1 MLPTHI
7 SLIMSL
13 LLQKSL
19 EDDPSLCRYTLQA
32 PVQKKKKLRSM
43 LFTLTYS
50 EYFKSLKAWT
60 LVSCT

>member
-19 EDDPSLCRYTLQA
+19 KDDPSLCRYTLQA
-32 PVQKKKKLRSM
+32 PVQKKLRSM

-50 EYFKSLKAWT
+50 EYFISLKAWT
-60 LVSCT
+60 LVCCT

>member
-32 PVQKKKKLRSM
+32 PVQKKKTKKYAFHSYL
-43 LFTLTYS
+43 
-50 EYFKSLKAWT
+50 
-60 LVSCT
+60 

>member
-7 SLIMSL
+7 SLIMTL

-32 PVQKKKKLRSM
+32 PVQKKKLRSM
-43 LFTLTYS
+43 LFTLTYG

-60 LVSCT
+60 LVCCT

>member
-19 EDDPSLCRYTLQA
+19 EDDPRVCRCTLQA
-32 PVQKKKKLRSM
+32 PVLKKTKKYAFHS
-43 LFTLTYS
+43 YQ
-50 EYFKSLKAWT
+50 
-60 LVSCT
+60 

>member
-32 PVQKKKKLRSM
+32 PVQKKN
-43 LFTLTYS
+43 
-50 EYFKSLKAWT
+50 
-60 LVSCT
+60 